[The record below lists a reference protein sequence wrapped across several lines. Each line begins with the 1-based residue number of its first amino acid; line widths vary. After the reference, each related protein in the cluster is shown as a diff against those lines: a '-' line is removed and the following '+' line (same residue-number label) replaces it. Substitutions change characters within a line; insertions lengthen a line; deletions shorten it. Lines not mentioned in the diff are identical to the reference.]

1 MELVLSSLE
10 KTMINVLYGSYT
22 NDSNRYS
29 DEEYNFYFKLAMSL
43 TDPKD
48 LKKSIENLVG
58 LSYILSDTMPQVY
71 QREDI
76 GENIEVP
83 EPSMKFEDMVKRTSD
98 SVIKGFKPNDGV
110 EFFLKAIE
118 GLNNMGS
125 KWQSP
130 TTLLTYAVIVCTVIR
145 SNVDLKIHVGDLE
158 SLTTLYLI
166 DRNSD

>member
-43 TDPKD
+43 TDPND

-58 LSYILSDTMPQVY
+58 LSYILSDTVPHVY

-76 GENIEVP
+76 GESIEVP
-83 EPSMKFEDMVKRTSD
+83 EPSMKFEDMVRRTSD
-98 SVIKGFKPNDGV
+98 TVIKGFKTDDGV
-110 EFFLKAIE
+110 DFLLEAIE
-118 GLNNMGS
+118 GLNNIGS

-130 TTLLTYAVIVCTVIR
+130 TTLLTYAIITCTVVR
-145 SNVDLKIHVGDLE
+145 SNVDLKIHLGDLD
-158 SLTTLYLI
+158 SLTTFYMI
-166 DRNSD
+166 DRN